1 MPSVIGI
8 NKKRMAEYGKY
19 KSIQELLEAKQG
31 AHNYCRHQLQGVV
44 ENIQKLQRQLKKLK
58 SKRWSIY
65 SIDNQSIHNQTLL
78 NEVVKHLKEKA
89 FRDLSF
95 LFFGIVKW
103 DRN

>member
-1 MPSVIGI
+1 LPSVIGI

-65 SIDNQSIHNQTLL
+65 SIDNESIHIRLY
-78 NEVVKHLKEKA
+78 
-89 FRDLSF
+89 
-95 LFFGIVKW
+95 
-103 DRN
+103 